1 MITKYNTGDVV
12 LIPVTIQSAEL
23 LRGEVDYRIREFPET
38 PQGPLLIN
46 ESTIAGSAPNIKVRA
61 PEIVN
66 D

>member
-23 LRGEVDYRIREFPET
+23 LRGEIAYHIREFPET
-38 PQGPLLIN
+38 PQGQLLIN
-46 ESTIAGSAPNIKVRA
+46 ESTIVGSVPNIRVRT